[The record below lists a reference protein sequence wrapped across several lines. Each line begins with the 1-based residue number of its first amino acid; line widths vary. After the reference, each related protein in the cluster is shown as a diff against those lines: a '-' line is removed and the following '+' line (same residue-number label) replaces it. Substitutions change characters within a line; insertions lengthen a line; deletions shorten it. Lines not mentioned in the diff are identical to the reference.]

1 MITTVNCDLSLQST
15 CQLVNLSTCK
25 PVNTSTYQ
33 QSTTNYANDTNSLAI
48 RIRAIREIRSR
59 CTNLFYISGQ
69 EKVRNGVEDHLF
81 CYLCK
86 CFVIR

>member
-1 MITTVNCDLSLQST
+1 MITTVNCDLSLQLT

-48 RIRAIREIRSR
+48 RIRAIREIRCS
-59 CTNLFYISGQ
+59 YH
-69 EKVRNGVEDHLF
+69 KVQTSKFKVQS
-81 CYLCK
+81 
-86 CFVIR
+86 